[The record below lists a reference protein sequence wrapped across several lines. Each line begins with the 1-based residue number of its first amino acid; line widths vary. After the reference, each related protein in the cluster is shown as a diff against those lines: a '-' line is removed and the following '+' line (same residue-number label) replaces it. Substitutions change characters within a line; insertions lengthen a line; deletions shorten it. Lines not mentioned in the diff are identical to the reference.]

1 MTGADT
7 SMSSTV
13 LVSGG
18 GGFVGTVLTERLLG
32 LGHTVTVHD
41 TFWFGD
47 FLADHPR
54 LTKVRG
60 DLRDARSVDTSL
72 DGVDTVIQLACLSND
87 PSSDL
92 DADLTRS
99 INLVGCR
106 DIIHAARR
114 RGVKRFIYGSSASVY
129 GVRDEPDIVEDMRLA
144 PITLYSRY
152 KAEIEEELFR
162 IGDPGFTTVAVR
174 NSTVSGF
181 SRRMRLDLII
191 SIFVRAAMRKGLITI
206 EGGEQLR
213 PLIHMQDLV
222 DFYVLLLGA
231 DAATIHQQAFNVSAD
246 NYKVIDVARMV
257 QARIP
262 CELAFAGYSDPRSYR
277 VNTNKVER
285 LLGYRTSRSIESAID
300 EIMAALGD
308 GRIDDEDPRCYNTRY
323 MKTLVESG
331 AAADTVPQAAA
342 APAHGRESA

>member
-1 MTGADT
+1 MT
-7 SMSSTV
+7 STV

-32 LGHTVTVHD
+32 MGYTVRVHD

-47 FLADHPR
+47 FLPDHPR
-54 LTKVRG
+54 LTKIRG
-60 DLRDARSVDTSL
+60 DLRDPRSVDLAL
-72 DGVDTVIQLACLSND
+72 DGADAVIQLACLSND

-99 INLVGCR
+99 INLDGCR
-106 DIIHAARR
+106 NIIHAARR
-114 RGVKRFIYGSSASVY
+114 KGVKRFIYASSASVY
-129 GVRDEPDIVEDMRLA
+129 GVRDEPDIVEDMHLA

-152 KAEIEEELFR
+152 KAEIEEELFKV
-162 IGDPGFTTVAVR
+162 GAPDFTTVAVR

-191 SIFVRAAMRKGLITI
+191 SIFVRAAMRKKLITI
-206 EGGEQLR
+206 EGGDQLR

-231 DAATIHQQAFNVSAD
+231 EASQIHQQAFNVSSD

-257 QARIP
+257 QERIP
-262 CELAFAGYSDPRSYR
+262 CELAFAGYTDPRSYR

-285 LLGYRTSRSIESAID
+285 MLGFKTTYSIESAID
-300 EIMAALGD
+300 EVRAALAD
-308 GRIDDEDPRCYNTRY
+308 GRIDDEDPRCYNMRY

-331 AAADTVPQAAA
+331 AAAATVPPAAA
-342 APAHGRESA
+342 GAAASGRTRA